1 MQLSQNAAAWADRDS
16 NVKSIA
22 GQMSSHLMQEVG
34 SACRSS
40 QRRLLQMTEEAGEDR
55 ELEID
60 SSSSDHIAARMLR
73 LERGGQEILRQ
84 RCGNTH
90 PLPLPQ

>member
-1 MQLSQNAAAWADRDS
+1 
-16 NVKSIA
+16 
-22 GQMSSHLMQEVG
+22 
-34 SACRSS
+34 
-40 QRRLLQMTEEAGEDR
+40 MTEEAGEDR

-84 RCGNTH
+84 RCGNTY

>member
-1 MQLSQNAAAWADRDS
+1 
-16 NVKSIA
+16 
-22 GQMSSHLMQEVG
+22 
-34 SACRSS
+34 
-40 QRRLLQMTEEAGEDR
+40 MTEEAGEDR

-90 PLPLPQ
+90 LLPQEFSCYRCGVAESTVRCCCGGVE